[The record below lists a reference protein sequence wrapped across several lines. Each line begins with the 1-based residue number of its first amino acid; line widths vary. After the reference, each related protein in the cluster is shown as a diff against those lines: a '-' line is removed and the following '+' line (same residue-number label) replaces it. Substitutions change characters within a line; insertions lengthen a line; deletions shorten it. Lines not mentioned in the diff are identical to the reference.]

1 MKKIVSIIFIVG
13 IIAFGYLFYKKNPKT
28 QPVNVTTALENISDD
43 FEQNTDTPEPVVAP
57 DIKKVDNSTN
67 TYVHKKYNFTFNFPS
82 NLKTSNFNEGG
93 GEQIQ
98 FQGTNGDWFQ
108 IYITPWDE
116 GDTIT
121 PERIKKD
128 IPDIV
133 IKDPQQVI
141 LGPNQ
146 KDGVGPHAL
155 IFISKDSSLGET
167 REVWFAMNGNL
178 YQVTTYKKLD
188 TLVGKVL
195 STLVFK

>member
-1 MKKIVSIIFIVG
+1 MRKKIFIILGLLLLGFMIFKYIPKVRPVDNVIDIKSIS
-13 IIAFGYLFYKKNPKT
+13 
-28 QPVNVTTALENISDD
+28 END
-43 FEQNTDTPEPVVAP
+43 EQNAGNLEPVVEP
-57 DIKKVDNSTN
+57 DIKKIDDSTN

-82 NLKTSNFNEGG
+82 NLKTSNFNEGD

-98 FQGTNGDWFQ
+98 FREAKGDWFQ

-133 IKDPQQVI
+133 IKEPQHVI
-141 LGPNQ
+141 IGPGQ

-155 IFISKDSSLGET
+155 IFLSKDSSLGET

-178 YQVTTYKKLD
+178 YQITTYKRLD
-188 TLVGKVL
+188 ALVGEVL